1 MTRESITQG
10 ILEAWK
16 KHPHLRLGQFIV
28 NALNLKDP
36 NLYYAT
42 DEWLLERLTE
52 YPKNPPIPPGLISET

>member
-1 MTRESITQG
+1 MSREIITQG

-42 DEWLLERLTE
+42 DEWLLEKLAE
-52 YPKNPPIPPGLISET
+52 YPQDPPIKPGFLIQE